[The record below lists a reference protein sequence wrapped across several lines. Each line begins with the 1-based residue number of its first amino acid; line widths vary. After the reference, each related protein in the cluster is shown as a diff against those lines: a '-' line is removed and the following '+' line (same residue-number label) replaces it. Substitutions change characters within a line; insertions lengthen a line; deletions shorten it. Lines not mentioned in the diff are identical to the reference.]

1 MPSQNPQQQLSRS
14 GRYYV
19 TGLSNLFTTTLL
31 RFPQSLKGVMVTKC
45 DKPLELFSTCSTYSN
60 SFYPLQLF
68 LPFHMYSNLPVHKY
82 PSFIFVEQPTNI
94 SPQSFS
100 LPLSLSRFFSPRLPL
115 FSATFSPTFDL
126 FLYLYLSLSRPP
138 SILVSFAFCSSTP
151 SPLAFPLSSSL
162 SLLPVSASLFSP
174 SLSPPF
180 LPLHLSIS
188 LSSLT
193 FLSFSLPLSPSPALC
208 L

>member
-100 LPLSLSRFFSPRLPL
+100 LPLSLSRFFSPSLYPCL
-115 FSATFSPTFDL
+115 FYLLL
-126 FLYLYLSLSRPP
+126 FY
-138 SILVSFAFCSSTP
+138 
-151 SPLAFPLSSSL
+151 
-162 SLLPVSASLFSP
+162 
-174 SLSPPF
+174 
-180 LPLHLSIS
+180 
-188 LSSLT
+188 
-193 FLSFSLPLSPSPALC
+193 SLP
-208 L
+208 

>member
-1 MPSQNPQQQLSRS
+1 MPSSICQ
-14 GRYYV
+14 
-19 TGLSNLFTTTLL
+19 
-31 RFPQSLKGVMVTKC
+31 C
-45 DKPLELFSTCSTYSN
+45 DKPLEPLSTCSAYSN

-82 PSFIFVEQPTNI
+82 PSSIFVEQPTNI

-126 FLYLYLSLSRPP
+126 FLYLYLSLSRCLFASRPP
-138 SILVSFAFCSSTP
+138 SILVSFTFCSSTP

-162 SLLPVSASLFSP
+162 PLLPVSASLFSL
-174 SLSPPF
+174 SLSHLSLF
-180 LPLHLSIS
+180 SLSLYLSLPLPLSVS
-188 LSSLT
+188 DSSFLL
-193 FLSFSLPLSPSPALC
+193 FLSFLFLSLPFSFPLLLFIFPSLT
-208 L
+208 LL